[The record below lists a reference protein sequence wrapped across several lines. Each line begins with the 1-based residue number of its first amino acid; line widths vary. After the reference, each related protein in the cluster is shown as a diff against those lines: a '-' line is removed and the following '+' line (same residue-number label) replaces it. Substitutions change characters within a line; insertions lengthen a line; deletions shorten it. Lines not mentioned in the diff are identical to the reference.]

1 MEFTMSNLAINKTAI
16 PLKLSTITDKNTVS
30 NSSNFSTVLKTSTD
44 LPAKNEM
51 PTFSGKIKMSDG
63 SIADVQPVHQKIFTH
78 DESVKLLQESGM
90 TQAEAEEILK
100 PIPPQPEQKEQSP
113 QEMKAYLMSEKI
125 EAMVRDKTGSI
136 VAILYKNGS
145 SMNLGYDGGTYP
157 AEKLSKLEKDP
168 NVTVT
173 HYQNF
178 SSFDMLKEQVAL
190 QEKMPKQPI
199 IYNTQEERDFYNTQK
214 EVFEFQKRILAA

>member
-1 MEFTMSNLAINKTAI
+1 MILDNPVITRTGGTTI
-16 PLKLSTITDKNTVS
+16 PL
-30 NSSNFSTVLKTSTD
+30 
-44 LPAKNEM
+44 
-51 PTFSGKIKMSDG
+51 
-63 SIADVQPVHQKIFTH
+63 SIS
-78 DESVKLLQESGM
+78 ELLQQTGM
-90 TQAEAEEILK
+90 TKAEADEIAK
-100 PIPPQPEQKEQSP
+100 PIPPQPEEKEQTP

-125 EAMVRDKTGSI
+125 EAMVHDKMGNV

-145 SMNLGYDGGTYP
+145 SMNLGYDDGTSP
-157 AEKLSKLEKDP
+157 AEKVSKLEKDP

-173 HYQNF
+173 HYQDF